1 MEQPPN
7 TSYQS
12 KARFLLYMSFL
23 KAALGS
29 NTNNHVRI
37 PGIEIILFTFEKNTI
52 VASEESTI
60 FSVTVA
66 SFLRITG

>member
-7 TSYQS
+7 TLYQS
-12 KARFLLYMSFL
+12 IARFLLNMPLL

-29 NTNNHVRI
+29 NTNNHVTI
-37 PGIEIILFTFEKNTI
+37 PGIKIILLTFEKY
-52 VASEESTI
+52 SSSKQRKHY